1 MRFSNAVGSS
11 QPCWLGDGAD
21 GVGDGGG
28 DDAGGFGIVTMA
40 GSATVTRSRLRATS
54 PTGVASLA
62 SGEEV
67 PLRARR
73 SVYRACRCKSS
84 RNGAPGETIAVS
96 MDYGDTALTRD
107 SLTA

>member
-1 MRFSNAVGSS
+1 MRFSNAVGST
-11 QPCWLGDGAD
+11 QPCGLGDGAD

-28 DDAGGFGIVTMA
+28 DDAGGFGFVTMA
-40 GSATVTRSRLRATS
+40 GSAVVTMMA
-54 PTGVASLA
+54 GFASLA

-73 SVYRACRCKSS
+73 SVYRACRCRSS
-84 RNGAPGETIAVS
+84 RNGAPGDTIAVS
-96 MDYGDTALTRD
+96 MDDGDTALTRD